1 MPTVEG
7 NRRCPRCGSERI
19 HHSHRHGAWERIL
32 HALGGQ
38 IRRCHSCSTR
48 QAWFGMSAIPLR
60 QGRSGAG
67 PIRAAVVV
75 ATGLI
80 VFLTV
85 FWWIIVR
92 MAARS
97 S

>member
-1 MPTVEG
+1 
-7 NRRCPRCGSERI
+7 
-19 HHSHRHGAWERIL
+19 
-32 HALGGQ
+32 
-38 IRRCHSCSTR
+38 
-48 QAWFGMSAIPLR
+48 MSAIPLR